1 MWLHTLNLDY
11 STTLTSFREDCF
23 SCMPKLMCFS
33 MCETRISNLWTT
45 IAALSKLCSLV
56 ELRFQNWLC
65 CNDVGSSGGDDQTG
79 PSQPSS
85 ASYHGTLSVSLD
97 LLTDLNSMTEQAMR
111 NLLPFNMN
119 HNFQSTNEES
129 SDDSEVDFS
138 IHLNSSSNAPP
149 GWNREINLLS
159 EVNLW
164 PLITSFL
171 SCFHNSILRG
181 IRGLKKEVIGLLFN
195 GMMVSRR
202 NNFVAQHR

>member
-1 MWLHTLNLDY
+1 MWT
-11 STTLTSFREDCF
+11 
-23 SCMPKLMCFS
+23 
-33 MCETRISNLWTT
+33 
-45 IAALSKLCSLV
+45 V
-56 ELRFQNWLC
+56 ECYVSLC
-65 CNDVGSSGGDDQTG
+65 CPYKCKFS
-79 PSQPSS
+79 
-85 ASYHGTLSVSLD
+85 
-97 LLTDLNSMTEQAMR
+97 
-111 NLLPFNMN
+111 MN
-119 HNFQSTNEES
+119 HNFQSANEES

-138 IHLNSSSNAPP
+138 IHLEDSYMDSSSNAPP